1 MDIFFDQ
8 RLSANAFHYKTSLE
22 RIIEKY
28 SKLQYHD
35 ALQEVDLYNTEAHT
49 LECYM
54 ELSKIKL
61 NKLDSKSIEE
71 LREESISSQDITGT
85 SQLDFTHQDGR
96 AAASCSVIHMSVEDD
111 GVASN
116 EATQLSTVS
125 SDESQRNISF
135 TDFQPEDQ
143 DEELD
148 MTLRNLGS
156 SLVELYPSMISRLGQ
171 ACRRQQVS
179 KAADSVLRRYHRW
192 RKQSNRSNLNNTFN
206 VPLMYTHRKPK
217 NMTDQMLLEE
227 NTNSPVKKKFMVA
240 EPTHR
245 SPLKIVNKIQ
255 ALEVQQQSP
264 RRERREHP
272 MVTMDFGPYKT
283 LMQTES
289 CMNET
294 FAVSEASQLEELPS
308 IYTVSP
314 SRPCYPAARASLD
327 ASLRSGRYS
336 LSTLPLQTDGC
347 SVYASDPPSVK
358 ERLDIYGSPVRKSS
372 FEARM
377 VTDLRSP
384 QAFSRSPRAHAVE
397 SFSREPTRPRL
408 LSTSPQKPT
417 VLLRMLHPQDSHLSP
432 HQQLRSPQSAS
443 AGESRHRLQRNLS
456 YDSSLPLLRA
466 PCSPKKLD
474 EDFLKLYHK
483 FVCQNKSSFFNGI
496 SCRLCERSSEASKS
510 SSSSALAALALSP
523 HRSVLRKRH
532 RELNWDSEPQ
542 SKRYRDEFC
551 PSSPGSAR
559 HGKELLRRRLALYE
573 YEQSHDGVS
582 DSAAKPS
589 MFQRFNTQQRSAEA
603 HQETWMSRHR
613 HVSAADL
620 YDMENGVEKGLL
632 RPANRRKKTIF

>member
-1 MDIFFDQ
+1 MDDLYGQ
-8 RLSANAFHYKTSLE
+8 RLNVNKVNYKRSLE
-22 RIIEKY
+22 RIIDKY

-35 ALQEVDLYNTEAHT
+35 AGQEVDLYNTEART
-49 LECYM
+49 LEGHM
-54 ELSKIKL
+54 ELSKIEL
-61 NKLDSKSIEE
+61 SKLDSKSIEE
-71 LREESISSQDITGT
+71 LREESISSRDITGT
-85 SQLDFTHQDGR
+85 SQLDFTYQDGR
-96 AAASCSVIHMSVEDD
+96 ADASCSVIHMSVEDD

-116 EATQLSTVS
+116 ETTHLSAVS
-125 SDESQRNISF
+125 LDQSQINISF

-148 MTLRNLGS
+148 MTLKSHGS
-156 SLVELYPSMISRLGQ
+156 PLVELYPSMISRLGQ

-179 KAADSVLRRYHRW
+179 EAADSVLRRYRRW

-206 VPLMYTHRKPK
+206 VTLKYTNRKPK

-227 NTNSPVKKKFMVA
+227 NTNSPVKRQFMVD

-255 ALEVQQQSP
+255 DWQVEQQSP

-272 MVTMDFGPYKT
+272 IVVMDFDPYET

-289 CMNET
+289 CLNDT
-294 FAVSEASQLEELPS
+294 FTVSEASQLEEQPS
-308 IYTVSP
+308 TYTVSP

-327 ASLRSGRYS
+327 ASLSSRRYS
-336 LSTLPLQTDGC
+336 LSAHPLQTDGC
-347 SVYASDPPSVK
+347 SVYASAPPPVK
-358 ERLDIYGSPVRKSS
+358 ERLDIYGSPVKKSS
-372 FEARM
+372 LEARM

-397 SFSREPTRPRL
+397 SFSREPTRPSL
-408 LSTSPQKPT
+408 LSTPPQKPT

-443 AGESRHRLQRNLS
+443 AGESRHRLRRNLS

-474 EDFLKLYHK
+474 EDFQNLYHK

-496 SCRLCERSSEASKS
+496 SCRLCARSSKASKS

-532 RELNWDSEPQ
+532 RELNWDSQPQ
-542 SKRYRDEFC
+542 SKRFRDEFC

-559 HGKELLRRRLALYE
+559 HGKELLRRRLAPYE

-582 DSAAKPS
+582 DSATKPS

-603 HQETWMSRHR
+603 HQETSMSQRR
-613 HVSAADL
+613 HVSAADV
-620 YDMENGVEKGLL
+620 YDMGSSLE
-632 RPANRRKKTIF
+632 NRRNNGCSPRKWC

>member
-1 MDIFFDQ
+1 MDDFYGQ
-8 RLSANAFHYKTSLE
+8 KLSANKVHYKTSLE

-28 SKLQYHD
+28 SKLQYYD
-35 ALQEVDLYNTEAHT
+35 AGQGLDLYNTKACT
-49 LECYM
+49 LERYM
-54 ELSKIKL
+54 DMSKIKL
-61 NKLDSKSIEE
+61 DKLDSKSIEE

-85 SQLDFTHQDGR
+85 SQLDFTYQDGR
-96 AAASCSVIHMSVEDD
+96 ADASCSVIHMSVEDD

-116 EATQLSTVS
+116 ETTHLSTVS
-125 SDESQRNISF
+125 LDESQRNISF

-156 SLVELYPSMISRLGQ
+156 SLVELYPSMVSRLGQ
-171 ACRRQQVS
+171 ACHRQQVS
-179 KAADSVLRRYHRW
+179 EAADSVLRRYRRW
-192 RKQSNRSNLNNTFN
+192 RKQSNRSNPNKTFN
-206 VPLMYTHRKPK
+206 IQLIYTNRKPK
-217 NMTDQMLLEE
+217 NKTDQMLLEE
-227 NTNSPVKKKFMVA
+227 NTNSPVKRQFMVA

-255 ALEVQQQSP
+255 GLEVQQQSP

-272 MVTMDFGPYKT
+272 MVTMDFGPDET

-289 CMNET
+289 CLNET
-294 FAVSEASQLEELPS
+294 FTVSEASQLEEQPS

-327 ASLRSGRYS
+327 ASLRSRRYS
-336 LSTLPLQTDGC
+336 VSAHPLQTDGC
-347 SVYASDPPSVK
+347 PVYASDPPSVK

-372 FEARM
+372 WM

-397 SFSREPTRPRL
+397 SFSREPTTPRL
-408 LSTSPQKPT
+408 LSTPPQQPT

-443 AGESRHRLQRNLS
+443 AGESRHRLRRNLS
-456 YDSSLPLLRA
+456 YDSTLPLLRA
-466 PCSPKKLD
+466 PHSPKKLD
-474 EDFLKLYHK
+474 EDFIKLYHK
-483 FVCQNKSSFFNGI
+483 FVCQNKSSFFNVI
-496 SCRLCERSSEASKS
+496 SCRLCVRSSEASKM

-532 RELNWDSEPQ
+532 RELNWDSQPQ

-559 HGKELLRRRLALYE
+559 HGKELLRHRLAPYE

-582 DSAAKPS
+582 DSTTKPS
-589 MFQRFNTQQRSAEA
+589 MFQRFNTQQRSAP
-603 HQETWMSRHR
+603 QETWMSQRR
-613 HVSAADL
+613 HVSAADF
-620 YDMENGVEKGLL
+620 YDMENSLE
-632 RPANRRKKTIF
+632 NRRNNGCSPRKW